1 MFLKESLELF
11 LKNSEE
17 NSEIALEEIVK
28 KFMGEFLKQSIVIF
42 LKESLKNKFE
52 RIFEKFTE
60 SIELTN
66 FVLNS

>member
-42 LKESLKNKFE
+42 LKVSLKNKFE